1 MTQTGSGGT
10 QVEQDGLGDW
20 RLQAATRLTADLPA
34 AYPGGPSHKVGSPV
48 YLVTSTEMAGHP
60 NLSFR
65 TPSATALA
73 LNSAFRS
80 SERAAVLWHQIAF
93 DATKTPHRS
102 GTSVRLL
109 DMPLLFDY
117 FEECLAA
124 ASASFQA
131 VEAFANE
138 TIGRYLKGTFTIQ
151 RQKGPEVLDADA
163 IQRTVSTDEK
173 IATVIPALLNKP
185 TPKGRVEWPHYKELK
200 GVRDAS
206 VHFKSADQYP
216 VGGKTDKHS
225 LYYRLLN
232 NNPKRFPRTALAL
245 IWKLHVDAE
254 APRWLIHLADKYG
267 TTVC

>member
-1 MTQTGSGGT
+1 MTQTSPGGT
-10 QVEQDGLGDW
+10 KVEQDGLGDW
-20 RLQAATRLTADLPA
+20 RLQAATRLAADVPA
-34 AYPGGPSHKVGSPV
+34 AYPGGPSHKAGTPV
-48 YLVTSTEMAGHP
+48 YLATSTEMAGHP
-60 NLSFR
+60 NLGFR

-80 SERAAVLWHQIAF
+80 SERAVVLWPQIEF
-93 DATKTPHRS
+93 DTTQTPQGS

-109 DMPLLFDY
+109 DMPVLFDY

-131 VEAFANE
+131 IEAFANE

-151 RQKGPEVLDADA
+151 RRKGSEVLDADE
-163 IQRTVSTDEK
+163 IQRTLSTDEK
-173 IATVIPALLNKP
+173 IATVIPALLKKT
-185 TPKGRVEWPHYKELK
+185 TPKGRVEWKYYKELK

-216 VGGKTDKHS
+216 PGGKTDKHS

-232 NNPKRFPRTALAL
+232 NNPKRFARTALAL
-245 IWKLHVDAE
+245 IWNLHADAE
-254 APRWLIHLADKYG
+254 TPRWLIHLAEKYG
-267 TTVC
+267 TTV